1 MLEVEYRVLF
11 LPRSAWNSPTGT
23 PMPPGKITL
32 QNIPKEDIYLQMENP
47 SSQLEIPFWVDG
59 TQKWVTGITKRTTC
73 DDVIYSL
80 LYHDDKQEKS
90 HKYAVHERWREVE
103 RPLQGRT
110 KIMKIWNAWGPEQ
123 LSVQFVMRRTDNID
137 FMGES
142 VRTRRRYR
150 KSRGKSRDVRD
161 RHHRNKQSRHNN
173 SEHPSEKVTIMENL
187 VKLIISQERMLTD
200 ITGRLSDTES
210 VIDKF
215 ENKLHLC
222 RLEQN
227 GENYVQSAY
236 LDSLSEDSM
245 DDFLQKVDINHL
257 ETYLNFCDRIIQLEG
272 DITMSHSQI
281 QDLSVQIQ
289 ESFIESSNSQQSNA
303 GMFYEEELI
312 KLQAELNRVVSS
324 NIMQQ
329 YKSDEM
335 TKELDYYDQ
344 QISIKRARIEN
355 LEEELSRFEHE
366 SYYENVHAT
375 PIQPRER
382 QVFFPETVMNGV
394 HYENVLCTNE
404 PENGV
409 TNNMNNT
416 QGTQNRE
423 NSVGFRDSTASD
435 IQGNRNDRECRT
447 NIAKKFSTKNNS
459 RKREDH
465 AGVCRT
471 NSMPHNQTTKTPDQS
486 KVNRTNSVSGCAKL
500 LRSVH
505 AQNHRTNTVRFQ
517 KENKENHEES
527 SGYEN
532 VIFQSSAHTGSAGE
546 KQNIMTTN
554 IPNGFHKDI
563 MSRQNVNVEYVC
575 DAGKNVKPQVLM
587 KTFVAE
593 NVPKMT
599 EPLYTNVQFE
609 TRVPTTHLSNL
620 RGDILNVSKVDDNDS
635 NSDTGLSSMHSD
647 ESITYLETL
656 V

>member
-1 MLEVEYRVLF
+1 M
-11 LPRSAWNSPTGT
+11 
-23 PMPPGKITL
+23 
-32 QNIPKEDIYLQMENP
+32 EDP

-123 LSVQFVMRRTDNID
+123 QSVQFVMRRTDNID

-161 RHHRNKQSRHNN
+161 RHHRNRQSRHN

-187 VKLIISQERMLTD
+187 VKLVISQERMLTD

-210 VIDKF
+210 VIDNF
-215 ENKLHLC
+215 ETKLHHC

-245 DDFLQKVDINHL
+245 DDFLQKVDVNSL

-272 DITMSHSQI
+272 DITSNHSKI
-281 QDLSVQIQ
+281 QNLSVQIQ
-289 ESFIESSNSQQSNA
+289 DSFIESSNSKQSKA
-303 GMFYEEELI
+303 DDIFYEEELI

-329 YKSDEM
+329 HKSDEV
-335 TKELDYYDQ
+335 TKDIDYYDQ
-344 QISIKRARIEN
+344 QISIKRSRIER
-355 LEEELSRFEHE
+355 LEEELSRVDPEPH
-366 SYYENVHAT
+366 YENVVYET
-375 PIQPRER
+375 PSQLKENQACYSSEI
-382 QVFFPETVMNGV
+382 VINGV
-394 HYENVLCTNE
+394 HYENIVHVNDAQK
-404 PENGV
+404 GV
-409 TNNMNNT
+409 NNNT
-416 QGTQNRE
+416 QGNLKKD
-423 NSVGFRDSTASD
+423 NCIGFREKTTSLH
-435 IQGNRNDRECRT
+435 QGNDNERMCRT
-447 NIAKKFSTKNNS
+447 NIAKKFSSKNGM
-459 RKREDH
+459 RKREDNT
-465 AGVCRT
+465 GVCRT
-471 NSMPHNQTTKTPDQS
+471 NSMPNNQHLTRTFDHGQVS
-486 KVNRTNSVSGCAKL
+486 RTNSVSGCAKL

-517 KENKENHEES
+517 KENKENHEQN

-532 VIFQSSAHTGSAGE
+532 IIVKRNTQSDIVNENQDTMA
-546 KQNIMTTN
+546 TTVL
-554 IPNGFHKDI
+554 NGFYKDV
-563 MSRQNVNVEYVC
+563 SGTNENVGYTY
-575 DAGKNVKPQVLM
+575 DAGNNIKPQVLM
-587 KTFVAE
+587 KTFAAE

-599 EPLYTNVQFE
+599 EPLYTNLQFE
-609 TRVPTTHLSNL
+609 TKVSTTHLSNL
-620 RGDILNVSKVDDNDS
+620 RGDILNVGKVDDNDS